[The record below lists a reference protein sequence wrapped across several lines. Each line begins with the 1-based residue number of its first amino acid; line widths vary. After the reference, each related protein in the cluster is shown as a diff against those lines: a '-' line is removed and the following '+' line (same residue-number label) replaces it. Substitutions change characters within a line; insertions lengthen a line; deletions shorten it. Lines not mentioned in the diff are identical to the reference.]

1 LAVERVKPLGKET
14 ILARHFRCRMTTNQP
29 INEFHFNPRNVARP
43 WVEIIP
49 LFLLSFLAVSFVA
62 AGDLP
67 KTLGSGGSTSP
78 TTTGDWVQ
86 AGFDSAH
93 SGFNRFET
101 QLNRG
106 NVGNLTQL
114 WAAQVGVGLLYASP
128 VVCNGRVYIGSGD
141 GRMYAF
147 DAATGATLWVG
158 PQQSLFFVDSAA
170 ASRGLVFASS
180 LYSTFLAYKADTGE
194 IAWTSELRDVR
205 ASPTLHGRTLYVGSF
220 DGRLA
225 ALDAETGAPKWS
237 TNAECCIFDQ
247 APVVDGGRVFQMR
260 TDDTLTAYDAQSGEQ
275 LWSKSE
281 FSVGT
286 LAAARA
292 MVFFNYYPNVVALD
306 AATGAELWTA
316 PLGAASASAPA
327 VANKAVFVTT
337 SNLRALDVAT
347 GAVLWEAPAASIWGP
362 SVANGVVYAS
372 SLNGE
377 WDAFDERTGSLLWSV
392 TSGSGCGGTCT
403 NSTPVIANGTLYLAG
418 PDNYLR
424 AYGLPR

>member
-1 LAVERVKPLGKET
+1 
-14 ILARHFRCRMTTNQP
+14 MTTIQP
-29 INEFHFNPRNVARP
+29 MNEFHFNPRNVARP

-49 LFLLSFLAVSFVA
+49 LLLLSFLAVSFVA

-67 KTLGSGGSTSP
+67 KTLGSGGSKSP
-78 TTTGDWVQ
+78 TATGDWVQ

-101 QLNRG
+101 QINRG
-106 NVGNLTQL
+106 NVGTLTQL
-114 WAAQVGVGLLYASP
+114 WASQVGGGLLYASP

-158 PQQSLFFVDSAA
+158 PQQSLFFLDSAA
-170 ASRGLVFASS
+170 ASHGLVFASS

-194 IAWTSELRDVR
+194 IAWTSQLRDVR

-275 LWSKSE
+275 LWSKPA
-281 FSVGT
+281 FATGT
-286 LAAARA
+286 QAAAYG
-292 MVFFNYYPNVVALD
+292 MVFFTDFPNVVALD
-306 AATGAELWTA
+306 AATGEEVWRA
-316 PLGAASASAPA
+316 LGAGSAAPV
-327 VANKAVFVTT
+327 VANRHVFVIQAT
-337 SNLRALDVAT
+337 LMALDAAT
-347 GAVLWEAPAASIWGP
+347 GAVAWEAPAASIWGP

-377 WDAFDERTGSLLWSV
+377 WDAFDERNGALLWSV

>member
-1 LAVERVKPLGKET
+1 
-14 ILARHFRCRMTTNQP
+14 M
-29 INEFHFNPRNVARP
+29 
-43 WVEIIP
+43 
-49 LFLLSFLAVSFVA
+49 
-62 AGDLP
+62 
-67 KTLGSGGSTSP
+67 
-78 TTTGDWVQ
+78 
-86 AGFDSAH
+86 
-93 SGFNRFET
+93 
-101 QLNRG
+101 
-106 NVGNLTQL
+106 
-114 WAAQVGVGLLYASP
+114 GLLYASP

-158 PQQSLFFVDSAA
+158 PQQSLFFLDSAA
-170 ASRGLVFASS
+170 ASHGLVFASS

-194 IAWTSELRDVR
+194 IAWTSQLRDVR
-205 ASPTLHGRTLYVGSF
+205 ASPTLHERTLYVGSF

-275 LWSKSE
+275 LWSKPA
-281 FSVGT
+281 FATGT
-286 LAAARA
+286 QAAAYG
-292 MVFFNYYPNVVALD
+292 MVFFTDFPNVVALD
-306 AATGAELWTA
+306 AATGEEVWRA
-316 PLGAASASAPA
+316 LGAGSAAPV
-327 VANKAVFVTT
+327 VANRHVFVIQAT
-337 SNLRALDVAT
+337 LMALDAAT
-347 GAVLWEAPAASIWGP
+347 GAVAWEAPAASIWGP

-377 WDAFDERTGSLLWSV
+377 WDAFDERNGALLWSV

>member
-1 LAVERVKPLGKET
+1 
-14 ILARHFRCRMTTNQP
+14 M
-29 INEFHFNPRNVARP
+29 NEFHFNPRNVARP

-49 LFLLSFLAVSFVA
+49 LLLLSFLAVSFVA

-67 KTLGSGGSTSP
+67 KTLGSGGSKSP
-78 TTTGDWVQ
+78 TATGDWVQ

-101 QLNRG
+101 QINRG
-106 NVGNLTQL
+106 NVGTLTQL
-114 WAAQVGVGLLYASP
+114 WASQVGGGLLYASP

-158 PQQSLFFVDSAA
+158 PQQSLFFLDSAA
-170 ASRGLVFASS
+170 ASHGLVFASS

-194 IAWTSELRDVR
+194 IAWTSQLRDVR

-275 LWSKSE
+275 LWSKPA
-281 FSVGT
+281 FATGT
-286 LAAARA
+286 QAAAYG
-292 MVFFNYYPNVVALD
+292 MVFFTDFPNVVALD
-306 AATGAELWTA
+306 AATGEEVWRA
-316 PLGAASASAPA
+316 LGAGSAAPV
-327 VANKAVFVTT
+327 VANRHVFVIQAT
-337 SNLRALDVAT
+337 LMALDAAT
-347 GAVLWEAPAASIWGP
+347 GAVAWEAPAASIWGP

-377 WDAFDERTGSLLWSV
+377 WDAFDERSGALLWSV

>member
-1 LAVERVKPLGKET
+1 
-14 ILARHFRCRMTTNQP
+14 MTTIQP
-29 INEFHFNPRNVARP
+29 MNEFHFNPRNVARP

-49 LFLLSFLAVSFVA
+49 LLLLSIMAVSFA
-62 AGDLP
+62 AAADLP
-67 KTLGSGGSTSP
+67 KILGSGGSTSP
-78 TTTGDWVQ
+78 TGNGDWVQ

-101 QLNRG
+101 QINRG
-106 NVGNLTQL
+106 NVGTLTQL
-114 WAAQVGVGLLYASP
+114 WASQVGVGLLYASP

-158 PQQSLFFVDSAA
+158 PQQSLFFLDSAA
-170 ASRGLVFASS
+170 ASHGLVFASS

-194 IAWTSELRDVR
+194 IAWTSQLRDVR

-275 LWSKSE
+275 LWSKPA
-281 FSVGT
+281 FATGT
-286 LAAARA
+286 QAAAYG
-292 MVFFNYYPNVVALD
+292 MVFFTDFPNVVALD
-306 AATGAELWTA
+306 AATGEEVWRA
-316 PLGAASASAPA
+316 LGAGSAAPV
-327 VANKAVFVTT
+327 VANRHVFVIQAT
-337 SNLRALDVAT
+337 LMALDAAT
-347 GAVLWEAPAASIWGP
+347 GAVAWEAPAASIWGP

-377 WDAFDERTGSLLWSV
+377 WDAFDERSGALLWSV

>member
-1 LAVERVKPLGKET
+1 
-14 ILARHFRCRMTTNQP
+14 M
-29 INEFHFNPRNVARP
+29 NEFHFNPRNVARP

-49 LFLLSFLAVSFVA
+49 LLLLSFLAVSFVA

-67 KTLGSGGSTSP
+67 KTLGSGGSKSP
-78 TTTGDWVQ
+78 TATGDWVQ

-114 WAAQVGVGLLYASP
+114 WASQVGGGLLYASP

-158 PQQSLFFVDSAA
+158 PQQSLFFLDSAA
-170 ASRGLVFASS
+170 ASHGLVFASS

-194 IAWTSELRDVR
+194 IAWTSQLRDVR

-275 LWSKSE
+275 LWSKPA
-281 FSVGT
+281 FATGT
-286 LAAARA
+286 QAAAYG
-292 MVFFNYYPNVVALD
+292 MVFFTDFPNVVALD
-306 AATGAELWTA
+306 AATGEEVWRA
-316 PLGAASASAPA
+316 LGAGSAAPV
-327 VANKAVFVTT
+327 VANRHVFVIQAT
-337 SNLRALDVAT
+337 LMALDAAT
-347 GAVLWEAPAASIWGP
+347 GAVAWEAPAASIWGP

-377 WDAFDERTGSLLWSV
+377 WDAFDERSGALLWSV